1 MGHSRPLGR
10 FLFRL
15 VAAGLI
21 LLVSA
26 EEPDFMNQVMP
37 VICAAT
43 QNLTRRIWYLACVEY
58 LMEYGLENDANYCFS
73 SVNTQTWEEAFG
85 FFCGDKEEDKH
96 HFLMQCFSDRI
107 NENVMYDARDV
118 DKMLRNCKY
127 RIPPD

>member
-1 MGHSRPLGR
+1 MPGQTLFLSPRVFGSPARRHGTIMASRAMAAS
-10 FLFRL
+10 L

-21 LLVSA
+21 LLVVSA

-58 LMEYGLENDANYCFS
+58 LMEYG
-73 SVNTQTWEEAFG
+73 
-85 FFCGDKEEDKH
+85 EDKH